1 MGLSEWIALGAA
13 AASSVISII
22 SWRWARASAQ
32 EAKLANAL
40 QLHSYRESLYVA
52 FHELH
57 GRFRAFQEHL
67 SFEQV
72 QEFHRHSI
80 ACALYLSPH
89 LGRQINSFYAKVILI
104 RAKGEARQKAL
115 DEIYKHKDD
124 PYLKD
129 QFDSAS
135 RIAQELFEEIKQ
147 MAAEANSIGDAA
159 LAALK
164 KEVCIDLPE
173 FKPR

>member
-1 MGLSEWIALGAA
+1 MGWSEWIALGAA
-13 AASSVISII
+13 AVSSLISII

-32 EAKLANAL
+32 EARVANAL

-57 GRFRAFQEHL
+57 GGFRAFQEHL

-72 QEFHRHSI
+72 LQFRRHSI
-80 ACALYLSPH
+80 AGALYLSPQ
-89 LGRQINSFYAKVILI
+89 LNRQINSFYAKVILI
-104 RAKGEARQKAL
+104 REKGDSRQKAL
-115 DEIYKHKDD
+115 DDIYKHKDD

-129 QFDSAS
+129 QFDSATRS
-135 RIAQELFEEIKQ
+135 AQELFEEIKE

-173 FKPR
+173 IRPS